1 MSVTSAPVYVVDDDV
16 SVCESLGSLIRSAG
30 LRVEAFASAQE
41 FLARPRI
48 EVPSCLVLDVKLP
61 GLSGL
66 ELQQELAKAD
76 VEIPIIFLTGHAD
89 IPTSVRAMKAGALEF
104 FTKPFDDEP
113 LLEAIRQGI
122 ARSNRTPNRVLDGA
136 REARTLRVQNPRLTA
151 EKASGRCIV
160 GEGPA
165 MRRLL
170 ETVSRVAPKDI
181 TLLIRGETGTGKEL
195 IASLVH
201 ASSRRAARPL
211 VRFNCAAIPG
221 ELAEAELFGHARGAF
236 TGAVQTH
243 RGFFA
248 QADGGTLVLDEVGE
262 LPLPVQAKL
271 LRALQDGEIQPVGA
285 ARVVRVDVRV
295 VACTHRDLA
304 SEVRAGRFR
313 EDLYYRLAVLEL
325 VVPPLREHRENIPAL
340 AAEFAR
346 RQGERFGMQGVR
358 LSPELLD
365 ALQRSDWPGNVRQL
379 ENAVARIVAL
389 ATGGEIG
396 LEAFG
401 TASAAPAADARAET
415 PPEGTLGLR
424 EQVEAVERSLIGR
437 TMAEVGGNQSEAAR
451 RLGLSR
457 GSLIVRLKKY
467 GLELAG

>member
-66 ELQQELAKAD
+66 DLQQELAKAD

-122 ARSNRTPNRVLDGA
+122 ARSHRTPDMVLDGA

>member
-66 ELQQELAKAD
+66 DLQQELAKAD

-122 ARSNRTPNRVLDGA
+122 ARSHRTPNRVLDGA

-248 QADGGTLVLDEVGE
+248 RADGGTLVLDEVGE

-365 ALQRSDWPGNVRQL
+365 ALQRLDWPGNVRQL

>member
-285 ARVVRVDVRV
+285 ARVDRVDVRV

-325 VVPPLREHRENIPAL
+325 VVPPLREHREDIPAL

-365 ALQRSDWPGNVRQL
+365 ALQRLDWPGNVRQL

>member
-66 ELQQELAKAD
+66 DLQQELAKAD

-122 ARSNRTPNRVLDGA
+122 ARSHRTPNRVLDGA

-151 EKASGRCIV
+151 EKASGCCIV

-285 ARVVRVDVRV
+285 ARVDRVDVRV

-365 ALQRSDWPGNVRQL
+365 ALQRLDWPGNVRQL

-437 TMAEVGGNQSEAAR
+437 TMTEVGGNQSEAAR

>member
-66 ELQQELAKAD
+66 DLQQELAKAD

-151 EKASGRCIV
+151 EKASCIV

-285 ARVVRVDVRV
+285 ARVDRVDVRV

-365 ALQRSDWPGNVRQL
+365 ALQRLDWPGNVRQL

>member
-66 ELQQELAKAD
+66 DLQQELAKAD

-122 ARSNRTPNRVLDGA
+122 ARSRRTPNRVLDGA

-285 ARVVRVDVRV
+285 ARVYRVDVRV

-365 ALQRSDWPGNVRQL
+365 ALQRLDWPGNVRQL